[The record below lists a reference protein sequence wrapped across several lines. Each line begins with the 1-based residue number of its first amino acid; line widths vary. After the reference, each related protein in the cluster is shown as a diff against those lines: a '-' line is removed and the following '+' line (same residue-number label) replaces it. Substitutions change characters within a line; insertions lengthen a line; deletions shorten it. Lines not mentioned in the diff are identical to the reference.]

1 MVVGALFVGLHA
13 VNSMAESPHKS
24 SSNNRCFEVE
34 YVVWRYQTD
43 LLFISIV
50 STIAGMNGAAAPNG
64 IECRHTLIKK

>member
-24 SSNNRCFEVE
+24 SSNHRFDVE
-34 YVVWRYQTD
+34 YVVRRYQTD

-50 STIAGMNGAAAPNG
+50 STIAGIYGAAAPNG
-64 IECRHTLIKK
+64 IEHRYTFN